1 MERKLN
7 ECGILRQAQATAFD
21 WLMHCLA
28 LTWKTAFLI
37 AILLQTVIRCSLA
50 FVEEILVLVD
60 LQKMLVWPD

>member
-37 AILLQTVIRCSLA
+37 AILLQTESFGVPLLLWKRS
-50 FVEEILVLVD
+50 
-60 LQKMLVWPD
+60 WS